1 MHLHHSDDDGVDDD
15 VDDGDGGDVDDNDVD
30 DDDES
35 KAPVEALRD
44 CVEPPFSLRR

>member
-1 MHLHHSDDDGVDDD
+1 MHLHHGDDDGVDDD

-44 CVEPPFSLRR
+44 CAEPPFSLRR